1 MKVILTDD
9 VKAVGK
15 RGEVKVVSDGYARN
29 FLLPQKYAVLA
40 TDATLAHEKSRMK
53 MEEIK
58 NAKILGSAK
67 ESAATLEG
75 KTITIKSKAGS
86 GSEGK
91 LYGKITT
98 KEISAA
104 IKEQLG
110 HDVDKRKVHLEDD
123 IRVLGDHSVS
133 FKLHPE
139 VTVTVTVKVE
149 PLV

>member
-1 MKVILTDD
+1 MREPLHKYGLPVYDEKLLL
-9 VKAVGK
+9 A
-15 RGEVKVVSDGYARN
+15 
-29 FLLPQKYAVLA
+29 FLYYFYKDPTK
-40 TDATLAHEKSRMK
+40 
-53 MEEIK
+53 
-58 NAKILGSAK
+58 
-67 ESAATLEG
+67 SAATLEG